1 MKMMN
6 NAVFMARE
14 FFKLPENERMKPKNI
29 KYMLVIEK
37 KSPHL
42 QPKHTQYA
50 LVFLSCMKTLTFK
63 NFYEN
68 MGSCIVVFGE
78 KKEHIKKFFVL

>member
-42 QPKHTQYA
+42 PPKHTQYA
-50 LVFLSCMKTLTFK
+50 LVFCLVWKLWLSKIFMKTWDH
-63 NFYEN
+63 
-68 MGSCIVVFGE
+68 V
-78 KKEHIKKFFVL
+78 

>member
-29 KYMLVIEK
+29 KYMLLIEK

-42 QPKHTQYA
+42 PPKHTQYA
-50 LVFLSCMKTLTFK
+50 LVFCLA
-63 NFYEN
+63 
-68 MGSCIVVFGE
+68 
-78 KKEHIKKFFVL
+78 